1 MTMLSILAQADIF
14 YDLTP
19 AQLELIASICE
30 EQRCR
35 VGETVFAENSP
46 SQDMYIIAQ
55 GEVEIR
61 IDPKL
66 VTDTPADAD
75 MPPVTIATV
84 RPGQVFGEI
93 ALVDQG
99 FRSAGAHVS
108 QHDTRLI
115 VIGRDR
121 LMALCDAH
129 PDLGYRVM
137 RNLAADLSLKLRST
151 DIEMRAQ
158 LARRPREID
167 GPGPAR

>member
-1 MTMLSILAQADIF
+1 MTMLSIVAQADIF

-19 AQLELIASICE
+19 EQLELIASICE

-35 VGETVFAENSP
+35 VGETVFGENSP
-46 SQDMYIIAQ
+46 SKDMYIVAQ

-66 VTDTPADAD
+66 VIGTQPAGDT
-75 MPPVTIATV
+75 PPVTIATV

-99 FRSAGAHVS
+99 LRSAGARVS

-115 VIGRDR
+115 VIGRDS

-137 RNLAADLSLKLRST
+137 RNLAADLSLKIRST

-158 LARRPREID
+158 LLRRPRDID
-167 GPGPAR
+167 GPASVR